1 MGKMLGRPM
10 SERFEGGPGGGPPL
24 ERVWKWGFGSGGGG
38 GAEGHGANRPVF
50 LAGESREGEV
60 MMNLHPCTDAKNTR
74 LARRARCRQIEN
86 KRQLNFG
93 EL

>member
-1 MGKMLGRPM
+1 MVVVVVGD
-10 SERFEGGPGGGPPL
+10 
-24 ERVWKWGFGSGGGG
+24 GGGG
-38 GAEGHGANRPVF
+38 GVGGFAEGHSANRPVL

-60 MMNLHPCTDAKNTR
+60 MMNLHPCIDAKNTR
-74 LARRARCRQIEN
+74 LARRARCRQTEN